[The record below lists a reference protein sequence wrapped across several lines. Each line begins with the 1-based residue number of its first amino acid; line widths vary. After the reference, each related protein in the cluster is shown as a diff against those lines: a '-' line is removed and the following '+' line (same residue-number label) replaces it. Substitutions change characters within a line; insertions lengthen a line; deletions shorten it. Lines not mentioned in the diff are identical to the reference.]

1 MTHFLLF
8 IPDKFLEL
16 EASLSE
22 KATLHY
28 FLTPYLITTDPD
40 SQSCQNE
47 LDPQYLTKMSR
58 LSVMEPQLKESAMV
72 LGRVGPGRGAHQT
85 LISSWFSGSVHL
97 VSLKQGKQ
105 GEKAQKTGAKYV
117 WAGTACAKG

>member
-8 IPDKFLEL
+8 IPNKLLEL

-28 FLTPYLITTDPD
+28 FLTPYLIATDPD

-47 LDPQYLTKMSR
+47 LDQGK
-58 LSVMEPQLKESAMV
+58 Q
-72 LGRVGPGRGAHQT
+72 G
-85 LISSWFSGSVHL
+85 FSGSVTRGARDFPSA
-97 VSLKQGKQ
+97 VSGFVASAY
-105 GEKAQKTGAKYV
+105 GRRCVQKTVPKYV
-117 WAGTACAKG
+117 WIRTACAKGKGASRKILQNDN